1 MKIIEDVNEM
11 RRYPVQLRREG
22 KAIGF
27 VPTMGALHEGHLSL
41 MRRAKAETDHVVTSI
56 FVNPAQFGP
65 EEDYEE
71 YPRDMKG
78 DMEKAASAGVDTLF
92 TPSVSAIYPEGYG
105 TFVEVERLSGILCGK
120 TRPGHFRGVATV
132 VLKLFN
138 IVKPDRAYFGQKD
151 YQQTV
156 VIKKM
161 VEDLHLDVKIVVLP
175 TVREADGLA
184 MSSRNQYLNTE
195 ERRSATILY
204 RSLNEVRLLFEKG
217 EGASEALKE
226 SIERTFRSEP
236 DVQLEYIAVVHPETL
251 RKERDVRKGTVIA
264 LAARIGK
271 TRLIDNIIL

>member
-1 MKIIEDVNEM
+1 MKIIADVNEM
-11 RRYPVQLRREG
+11 RQYTAQLRQEG
-22 KAIGF
+22 NTIGF
-27 VPTMGALHEGHLSL
+27 IPTMGALHRGHLSL
-41 MRRAKAETDHVVTSI
+41 MERAREESDHVVASI
-56 FVNPAQFGP
+56 FVNPTQFGP
-65 EEDYEE
+65 KEDYEE
-71 YPRDMKG
+71 YPRDLKG
-78 DMEKAASAGVDTLF
+78 DMEKAASAGVETLF
-92 TPSVSAIYPEGYG
+92 SPSVSAIYPEGYR
-105 TFVEVERLSGILCGK
+105 TFVEVEGLSWILCGK

-161 VEDLHLDVKIVVLP
+161 VEDLHLDVKIVVSP

-184 MSSRNQYLNTE
+184 MSSRNQYLNQE

-204 RSLNEVRLLFEKG
+204 RSLQEARLLFEKG
-217 EGASEALKE
+217 ESASEALKG

-236 DVQLEYIAVVHPETL
+236 AAQLEYIAVVHPETL
-251 RKERDVRKGTVIA
+251 QEERDARKGTVIA

-271 TRLIDNIIL
+271 TRLIDNMIL